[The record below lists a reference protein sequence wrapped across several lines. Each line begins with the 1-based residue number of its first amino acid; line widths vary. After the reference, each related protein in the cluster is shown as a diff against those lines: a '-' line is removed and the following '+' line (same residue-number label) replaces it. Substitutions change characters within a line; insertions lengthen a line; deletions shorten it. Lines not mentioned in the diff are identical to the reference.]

1 LAKAVSYLMDF
12 KDFSLEQLQAL
23 EDVGPKVAGSILQF
37 FENKDNIKMLA
48 KLESLGLN
56 FRSTR
61 SERKSG
67 GTLAEQSFLFTG
79 TLNELKRSEAESLV
93 EAQGGKILG
102 GVSSKLNYLVVG
114 EDAGSKLEKAKKIPS
129 IRILSEKE
137 FLQFIGS
144 TGRK

>member
-1 LAKAVSYLMDF
+1 MCPESISLPFDKISELEGFGEKSINNLQSAIEESKKQPLHRVIYALGIRYVGETTAKTLAKAVSYLMDF
-12 KDFSLEQLQAL
+12 KDFSLEELQSL

-67 GTLAEQSFLFTG
+67 GTW
-79 TLNELKRSEAESLV
+79 LNKVFFSPEHSM
-93 EAQGGKILG
+93 
-102 GVSSKLNYLVVG
+102 N
-114 EDAGSKLEKAKKIPS
+114 
-129 IRILSEKE
+129 
-137 FLQFIGS
+137 
-144 TGRK
+144 